1 MPKSTRSAARR
12 ETKRENAEARQRQR
26 DELTPEEQIKILD
39 DRLGVGQGAT
49 KERARLA
56 KLMEGRK

>member
-26 DELTPEEQIKILD
+26 DELSPEDQIKILD
-39 DRLGVGQGAT
+39 ERLGVGQGAT

-56 KLMEGRK
+56 KLMKGRK